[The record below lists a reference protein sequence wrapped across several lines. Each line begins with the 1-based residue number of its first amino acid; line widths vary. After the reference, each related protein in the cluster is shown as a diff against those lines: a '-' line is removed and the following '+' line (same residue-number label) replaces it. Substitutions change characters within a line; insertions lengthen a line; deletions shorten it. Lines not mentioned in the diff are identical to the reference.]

1 MAELEIG
8 FIQHYFDKIGVGA
21 IEITEGELVVGDT
34 IHIKG
39 HTSDFTTTVESM
51 QIEHDKVEKA
61 RKGDSIGIK
70 LAERVRENDKVFK
83 VTEE

>member
-8 FIQHYFDKIGVGA
+8 VVQHYFDKIGVGA
-21 IEITEGELVVGDT
+21 IEITEGELAVGDT

-61 RKGDSIGIK
+61 KKGDSIGIGIT
-70 LAERVRENDKVFK
+70 ERVRENDKVFK